1 MPNGRRLAI
10 QRLPAWTV
18 KRLCSGRSGNLRFLP
33 CVKRI
38 RRLQNDQQ
46 GTDVNYFRNDFLW
59 DFRSLITLITYVG
72 DLFTCVFVLGFLLL
86 VFLERT

>member
-1 MPNGRRLAI
+1 M
-10 QRLPAWTV
+10 
-18 KRLCSGRSGNLRFLP
+18 P
-33 CVKRI
+33 CVKHM
-38 RRLQNDQQ
+38 RRPQNDQQ

-59 DFRSLITLITYVG
+59 DFRSLITLIAYVG